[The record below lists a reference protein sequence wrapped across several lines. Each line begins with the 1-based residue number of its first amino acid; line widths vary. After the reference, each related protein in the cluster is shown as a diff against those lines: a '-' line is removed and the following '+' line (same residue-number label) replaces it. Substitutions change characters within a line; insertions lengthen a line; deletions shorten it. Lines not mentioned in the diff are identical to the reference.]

1 MSAAAPSTTTAP
13 LFSTAGSAEQQ
24 RASKPQA
31 VERVGNGTSQQP
43 TNGSN
48 LDLLPVILHWFCN
61 PAASKRN
68 HTSRTPQSAA
78 DSQSLLPASPQ
89 ASVQA
94 TNPLWGWRGRAEGE
108 AERDRG
114 SSNWRIGVM
123 MDLWAARWKGSSS
136 LLHFYYPI
144 RSDVIAVIH
153 DNPSHFTDLVG
164 SEYWMM
170 IFFFFAKCFVSNQ
183 PRNCF
188 SKYVQALAL
197 RLPPVPHFE

>member
-1 MSAAAPSTTTAP
+1 MSAAAPSTTTP
-13 LFSTAGSAEQQ
+13 LFSTAGSAERQ

-78 DSQSLLPASPQ
+78 DSQSLLPASPK

-94 TNPLWGWRGRAEGE
+94 TNPLWGRRGRAEGE
-108 AERDRG
+108 AERERELQLADRG
-114 SSNWRIGVM
+114 DDGFTSRSEKRIIFPPPLLLSHQIRRDSGNTWQPVTFHRSGR
-123 MDLWAARWKGSSS
+123 RWVLNDDF
-136 LLHFYYPI
+136 LL
-144 RSDVIAVIH
+144 
-153 DNPSHFTDLVG
+153 
-164 SEYWMM
+164 
-170 IFFFFAKCFVSNQ
+170 FFFFCKM
-183 PRNCF
+183 PR
-188 SKYVQALAL
+188 V
-197 RLPPVPHFE
+197 